1 MSQQYTSNNG
11 SSIAKFIPESGKVSL
26 FIPYVPVELFT
37 DDFPSAENVIA
48 EILNN
53 VGIFNIKRIDISKN
67 KNGNIMGF
75 VHFNYW
81 ESSSAIMCIRE
92 IMEVQG
98 FYQIN
103 INLLGNMRYIRLM
116 YNKNP
121 IPDIEPELNI
131 EQLAAILES
140 AEKRIID
147 LTDNDI
153 KQKSR
158 IEELENLVSEQKHR
172 YNTEYDELQS
182 KFETTTKEIAFV
194 KNELANSTH
203 GLQYLFREWKIER
216 DDFKLKETS
225 YEDKLKKMEKEVIST
240 ADRNIFLSDKHRTI
254 SFESDQKTWKIEA
267 LQEIIKNFAT
277 DIEKMENDITSM
289 NNAKKL
295 ADLEFKK
302 VLTHYSE
309 NICELEKMR
318 QVNSTLSNSLK
329 YEIKMKN
336 DIVTLA
342 QRQTQSVQRLP
353 RSNEVVDTDMS
364 QEYQNIL
371 LMSLQYAASTNSD
384 TEQRQTFSP
393 LISNEED
400 ESDIDTVLK
409 DMYVKDEE
417 DHKRF
422 QEALME
428 GFKAEEK
435 VLMENYEEFDFLYDV

>member
-1 MSQQYTSNNG
+1 MSQQYNSING

-37 DDFPSAENVIA
+37 DEFPSAENVIA
-48 EILNN
+48 EILNS

-81 ESSSAIMCIRE
+81 EISPAIMCIRE
-92 IMEVQG
+92 IMEVRG

-140 AEKRIID
+140 AEKRIIE
-147 LTDNDI
+147 LTDTDI

-172 YNTEYDELQS
+172 YNTEYDELHS
-182 KFETTTKEIAFV
+182 KFEKTK
-194 KNELANSTH
+194 NDLDNSNH
-203 GLQYLFREWKIER
+203 GLEYLFREWKIER
-216 DDFKLKETS
+216 DDFKLKETCFAA
-225 YEDKLKKMEKEVIST
+225 KLKEMEKEVIST
-240 ADRNIFLSDKHRTI
+240 AERNIFLSDKNRTI
-254 SFESDQKTWKIEA
+254 TFESDQKTWKIEA
-267 LQEIIKNFAT
+267 LQEIIENFAT
-277 DIEKMENDITSM
+277 DTEKMENDITSM
-289 NNAKKL
+289 NNAKTL

-309 NICELEKMR
+309 NICEMEKMR
-318 QVNSTLSNSLK
+318 QINSTLSNSLK

-336 DIVTLA
+336 DIVVLA

-353 RSNEVVDTDMS
+353 RSDEVVDTEMS

-371 LMSLQYAASTNSD
+371 LMSLRYAASTNSD

-400 ESDIDTVLK
+400 ESDIDTVLQ

-417 DHKRF
+417 DHKQF

-435 VLMENYEEFDFLYDV
+435 VLLENYEEFDFLYDV

>member
-26 FIPYVPVELFT
+26 FIPYIPTELFT
-37 DDFPSAENVIA
+37 DAFSSAENVIA
-48 EILNN
+48 EIMNN

-67 KNGNIMGF
+67 KNGNIMAF
-75 VHFNYW
+75 IHFNYW
-81 ESSSAIMCIRE
+81 ESSAAIMCIRE

-121 IPDIEPELNI
+121 ISDIDPDLNI

-140 AEKRIID
+140 AEKRIIE

-158 IEELENLVSEQKHR
+158 IQELENLAEEQRHR
-172 YNTEYDELQS
+172 YNTEYDDLHT
-182 KFETTTKEIAFV
+182 KFETTKREFALV
-194 KNELANSTH
+194 KNELDNSTH

-216 DDFKLKETS
+216 DDFKLKETCFAA
-225 YEDKLKKMEKEVIST
+225 KLKEMEKEVIST
-240 ADRNIFLSDKHRTI
+240 ADRNIFLSDKNRTI
-254 SFESDQKTWKIEA
+254 TFESDQKTWKIEA
-267 LQEIIKNFAT
+267 LQEIIENFAT
-277 DIEKMENDITSM
+277 DTEKMENDIASM

-309 NICELEKMR
+309 NICEMEKMR
-318 QVNSTLSNSLK
+318 RINSTLSNSLK

-336 DIVTLA
+336 DFVIA
-342 QRQTQSVQRLP
+342 QTQSVQRLP
-353 RSNEVVDTDMS
+353 RSNEVIDTDMS
-364 QEYQNIL
+364 LEYQDIL
-371 LMSLQYAASTNSD
+371 LLSLRYTATNSD

-393 LISNEED
+393 LMSNEED

-417 DHKRF
+417 DHKQF

-435 VLMENYEEFDFLYDV
+435 VLTENYEEFDFLYDV